1 MELHF
6 SSLRA
11 DTGDLLQELAQRN
24 ELSAFT
30 LVGGTALALYYGHR
44 ESIDLD
50 LFTTEEFSSEELKIL
65 LQEDFPVEELGQT
78 RVRLNLLVKEVKTD
92 LIYHPYPVLAP
103 GNAYGEI
110 KIASLKDICAMKLN
124 AIAGRGAKK
133 DFIDFYFLLKQFTLE
148 EMLDLYLRKYP
159 NTTELMALK
168 SLVYFEDAE
177 PEIMPRM
184 IKHADWKNIK
194 ATITKEV
201 EKLRPY

>member
-6 SSLRA
+6 SSLRT
-11 DTGDLLQELAQRN
+11 DTAALLNELANRS
-24 ELSAFT
+24 ELSGFS

-50 LFTTEEFSSEELKIL
+50 LFTTEKFSSEELKVL
-65 LQEDFPVEELGQT
+65 LQKDFPLEELGQT
-78 RVRLNLLVKEVKTD
+78 RVSLNLLVKEVKTD
-92 LIYHPYPVLAP
+92 FIYHPYPVLAP
-103 GNAYGEI
+103 GEEYGKI

-133 DFIDFYFLLKQFTLE
+133 DFIDFYFLLQQFSLE
-148 EMLDLYLRKYP
+148 DMLAFYLSKYP

-168 SLVYFEDAE
+168 SLCYFEDAE
-177 PEIMPRM
+177 PELMPRM
-184 IKHADWKNIK
+184 IKKAEWQDIKN
-194 ATITKEV
+194 TIRKEV